1 LTELWASFHRPNV
14 CYLWPW
20 SGVNI
25 ELSRCISWDAEFLG
39 HEIWEALTLRQE
51 ARIPLTGMVASLL
64 IYPTNHACIMPL
76 QSHLWQ
82 VH

>member
-39 HEIWEALTLRQE
+39 HEIW
-51 ARIPLTGMVASLL
+51 
-64 IYPTNHACIMPL
+64 
-76 QSHLWQ
+76 
-82 VH
+82 